1 MNKFTAA
8 DALNGKSF
16 GLWVNGLK
24 KAEVLTAQA
33 DSEIQTEKLPIA
45 GKLSDEDMEVGSTGT
60 GTMTFYSVLD
70 DSLIVDINKA
80 FKKNKRFTFDLR
92 GVIENKT
99 TGKTRTVIITD
110 CKINKFSPLAVDIT
124 KVLNDTFTFSYNTE
138 NCDII

>member
-1 MNKFTAA
+1 MDKFTAA
-8 DALNGKSF
+8 DAINGKSF

-60 GTMTFYSVLD
+60 GTMTFYSVID
-70 DSLIVDINKA
+70 DSLIADINNA
-80 FKKNKRFTFDLR
+80 FKENKRFTCDLR

-99 TGKTRTVIITD
+99 TGRTRTIIITD

-124 KVLNDTFTFSYNTE
+124 KVLNDTFTFSYNPE
-138 NCDII
+138 NCDIV

>member
-1 MNKFTAA
+1 MDKFTAA
-8 DALNGKSF
+8 DAINGKSF

-60 GTMTFYSVLD
+60 GTMTFYSVID
-70 DSLIVDINKA
+70 DSLIVDINDS
-80 FKKNKRFTFDLR
+80 FKENKRFTFDLR
-92 GVIENKT
+92 GVTENKT
-99 TGKTRTVIITD
+99 TGRTRTVIITD

-124 KVLNDTFTFSYNTE
+124 KVLNDTFTFSYSPE

>member
-1 MNKFTAA
+1 MDKFTAA
-8 DALNGKSF
+8 DAINGKSF

-60 GTMTFYSVLD
+60 GTMTFYSVID
-70 DSLIVDINKA
+70 DSLIVDINNS
-80 FKKNKRFTFDLR
+80 FKENKRFTCDLR

-99 TGKTRTVIITD
+99 TGRTRTVIITD

-124 KVLNDTFTFSYNTE
+124 KVLNDTFTFSYNPE

>member
-1 MNKFTAA
+1 MDKFTAA
-8 DALNGKSF
+8 DAINGKSF

-60 GTMTFYSVLD
+60 GTMTFYSVID
-70 DSLIVDINKA
+70 DSLIADINNA
-80 FKKNKRFTFDLR
+80 FKENKRFTCDLR

-99 TGKTRTVIITD
+99 TGRTRTIIITD

-124 KVLNDTFTFSYNTE
+124 KVLNDTFTFSYSPE

>member
-1 MNKFTAA
+1 MDKFTAA
-8 DALNGKSF
+8 DAINGKSF

-60 GTMTFYSVLD
+60 GTMTFYSVID
-70 DSLIVDINKA
+70 DSLIADINNA
-80 FKKNKRFTFDLR
+80 FKENKRFTCDLR

-99 TGKTRTVIITD
+99 TGRTRTIIITD

-124 KVLNDTFTFSYNTE
+124 KVLNDTFAFSYSPE
-138 NCDII
+138 NCDIK

>member
-1 MNKFTAA
+1 MDKFTAA
-8 DALNGKSF
+8 DAINGKSF

-24 KAEVLTAQA
+24 KAEVVTAQA
-33 DSEIQTEKLPIA
+33 DSEMQTEKLPIA

-60 GTMTFYSVLD
+60 GTMTFYSVID
-70 DSLIVDINKA
+70 DSLIADINNA
-80 FKKNKRFTFDLR
+80 FKENKRFTCDLR

-99 TGKTRTVIITD
+99 TGRTRTIIITD

-124 KVLNDTFTFSYNTE
+124 KVLNDTFTFSYSPE

>member
-1 MNKFTAA
+1 MDKFTAA
-8 DALNGKSF
+8 DAINGKSF

-60 GTMTFYSVLD
+60 GTMTFYSVID
-70 DSLIVDINKA
+70 DSLIVDINNS
-80 FKKNKRFTFDLR
+80 FKENKRFTCDLR

-99 TGKTRTVIITD
+99 TGRTRTVIITD

-124 KVLNDTFTFSYNTE
+124 KVLNDTFTFSYNPE
-138 NCDII
+138 NCDIK